1 MHWME
6 FMTARNLLLFVRA
19 LASAP
24 RTVGAI
30 APSGPALANMITK
43 DITGATGEVLE
54 LGPGTG
60 VFTRALLARGVKERD
75 LTLIEYGSDFMR
87 VLQLHFPN
95 ARVLWM
101 DAAWIDS
108 HNVFEKGSF
117 GAVVSGLPLLN
128 MAPRKVEA
136 ILTGV
141 FNSLRHD
148 GAMYQFT
155 YGIRCPIDREHLDR
169 LGLHASCVG
178 RVLLNVPPA
187 SVYRIMRR
195 VPAQVAT

>member
-1 MHWME
+1 
-6 FMTARNLLLFVRA
+6 MTARSLLLFFRA

-30 APSGPALANMITK
+30 APSGAGLANMITRE
-43 DITGATGEVLE
+43 INGATGPVLE

-60 VFTRALLARGVKERD
+60 VFTKALLARGVKERD

-87 VLQLHFPN
+87 ALQFQFPN

-101 DAAWIDS
+101 DAAWIES
-108 HNVFEKGSF
+108 RKVFEKGSF

-128 MAPRKVEA
+128 MAPAKVEA
-136 ILTGV
+136 LLAGV

-155 YGIRCPIDREHLDR
+155 YGVRCPVDHQRLEQ

-187 SVYRIMRR
+187 SVYRITRR
-195 VPAQVAT
+195 HRAAQVTT

>member
-1 MHWME
+1 
-6 FMTARNLLLFVRA
+6 MTARSLLLFFRA

-30 APSGPALANMITK
+30 APSGTALANMITR
-43 DITGATGEVLE
+43 DISGATGPVLE

-60 VFTRALLARGVKERD
+60 VFTHALIARGVKQRD

-87 VLQLHFPN
+87 TLQFQFPQT
-95 ARVLWM
+95 RVLWM

-108 HNVFEKGSF
+108 QKVFAKGSF

-136 ILTGV
+136 ILAGV
-141 FNSLRHD
+141 FNSLRDD
-148 GAMYQFT
+148 GVMYQFT
-155 YGIRCPIDREHLDR
+155 YGVRCPVDRQHLDQ
-169 LGLHASCVG
+169 LGLHAACVG

-187 SVYRIMRR
+187 SVYRITRR
-195 VPAQVAT
+195 PPAAPVTP